1 MRIGLIP
8 AHAGKTA
15 KRAQI
20 QSALE
25 AHPRSRGEN
34 AVGALSVQSSK
45 GSSPLT
51 RGKRPPSSQARSRA
65 GLIPA
70 HAGKQ
75 YPRVRRRL
83 SMGLIPAHAGKTRTF
98 RSARSFEQAHPRSRG
113 ENCRLCETT
122 RRRQGSSPLT
132 RGKRS
137 QWKTHIAVCGLIPAH
152 AGKTDPRR
160 RRHNNARAH
169 PRSRGEN
176 FACGAAIAKNVGS
189 SPLTRGKPHRIPG
202 QRRKRGLIPAHAG
215 KTRIDLALRAGYR
228 AHPRSRGENESRPQ
242 TGSPSPGSSPLT
254 RGKLCRADQIANA
267 GGLIPAHAGKTDS
280 V

>member
-1 MRIGLIP
+1 MLCLYKVAR
-8 AHAGKTA
+8 
-15 KRAQI
+15 
-20 QSALE
+20 

-34 AVGALSVQSSK
+34 ARQARKRDRGR

-51 RGKRPPSSQARSRA
+51 R
-65 GLIPA
+65 
-70 HAGKQ
+70 GKQ

-202 QRRKRGLIPAHAG
+202 QRRKHGLIPAHAG

-228 AHPRSRGENESRPQ
+228 AHPRSRGENYTLNCLERL
-242 TGSPSPGSSPLT
+242 TMGSSPLT
-254 RGKLCRADQIANA
+254 RGKPNLCLED
-267 GGLIPAHAGKTDS
+267 GGGLRLIPAHAGKTS
-280 V
+280 SATRSRRNTWAHPRSRGENRALPG